1 MIKMKTLLEQAWKNP
16 QRELYWIDR
25 RVPSI
30 AAQFGETVDRILGA
44 GYNGMAYLLTSGKVL
59 KVTPDR
65 NEVAAASRYR
75 TRQASQHVV
84 RVYDVR
90 PITGAII
97 DPEDAEASDDQKARM
112 QFGATWYAIIMDYVT
127 PFTPYERLIWEYT
140 YADYLNTRYSD
151 QDVMMEIQDAIENT
165 KNLSTAVDMPAS
177 WIDNIIAQRTSLL
190 AAFRRHRIY
199 ASEAH
204 DENMGW
210 NAQHQLVHFDFWM
223 RTSGDIATSTIQ
235 RVPRRLNKPVQFDAT
250 GIDTPNNPDM

>member
-1 MIKMKTLLEQAWKNP
+1 MIKMKTLLEQVWRNP
-16 QRELYWIDR
+16 ERELYWIDR

-30 AAQFGETVDRILGA
+30 AGQFGETVDRMLGA

-112 QFGATWYAIIMDYVT
+112 EMASDWYAIIMDYVT
-127 PFTPYERLIWEYT
+127 PFTPYERTIWEYT

-151 QDVMMEIQDAIENT
+151 HDIMMEIQDALENT
-165 KNLSTAVDMPAS
+165 EHLSHAETLSDAWAQNLV
-177 WIDNIIAQRTSLL
+177 AQRASLI
-190 AAFRRHRIY
+190 AAFRRHRVY

-204 DENMGW
+204 EDNMGW
-210 NAQHQLVHFDFWM
+210 NAQRQLVHFDFWM